1 MKLILVR
8 TAYFK
13 SGVWGVMY
21 RDNFPLCLTLE
32 RPFLVG
38 EDGLTKKNIS
48 CVPAGTYPIKKVTR
62 HPGRRDAI
70 EVWELEDVESGHRTK
85 IQIHIGNWIKDS
97 LGCILVGTEMSS
109 SGGDRAMILS
119 SGRAFRRLM
128 DSDRDSSSR
137 DSSSRDSITI
147 QDIAIRDSSSRDS
160 IQI

>member
-13 SGVWGVMY
+13 SGVWGCIY
-21 RDNFPLCLTLE
+21 RDNVPVCATLE
-32 RPFLVG
+32 RPFLLG
-38 EDGLTKKNIS
+38 DNGLTKVNES
-48 CVPAGTYPIKKVTR
+48 CVPAGTYKFDIVMR
-62 HPGRRDAI
+62 HKGQSNAYLVPELQAVPGRFR
-70 EVWELEDVESGHRTK
+70 

-128 DSDRDSSSR
+128 DSDRDSSSG
-137 DSSSRDSITI
+137 DSSSGDSITI